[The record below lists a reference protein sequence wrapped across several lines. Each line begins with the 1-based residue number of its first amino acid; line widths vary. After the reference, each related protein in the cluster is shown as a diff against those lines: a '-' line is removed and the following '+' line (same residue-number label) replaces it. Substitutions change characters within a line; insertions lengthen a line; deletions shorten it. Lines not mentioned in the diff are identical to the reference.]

1 MSGGQQGL
9 FSSVLGFLSREVQ
22 DFVSTAT
29 GSSTSERVVA
39 STSSRHRVKTKP
51 KREARHSRRERLHPS
66 EEEGGGEEKEWR
78 EQQNPFRRSARRV
91 RPPHHAS
98 YSPTPSPPHE
108 TYQNRRRSP
117 SPRRQKTIPL
127 KKAVPRRHRRTPS
140 PPRPHTPPLDEHA
153 SHDEHSDDDADA
165 EPPTQEEEAEERAP
179 QPPSR
184 ALRRRPSITMPGALF
199 PRSPSMDPA
208 PAPAPAPASASASAP
223 PQRHV
228 HFPTQPTYFNYEVL
242 VPSPSSSPEHP
253 RHPSASP
260 VSIPSRPRAASVSE
274 VTGRRAQED
283 AGGVLSSGAAWKEKG
298 KQRAA
303 DVLESEAA
311 SSPAR
316 SILSGGGR
324 GASDAEPDA
333 QRADTSGEIRV
344 RGMEQEL
351 SAVREERRAREK
363 WWETETE
370 TTMIREEKVE
380 YEDKIKKLE
389 EEVQRLRDELAKR
402 PAMNSTDYS
411 FSMPPPPPPPP
422 PLPLVLP
429 RIPTTPA
436 AAELSFSD
444 IRAHLRHTGT
454 PVEAPINA
462 PPTAKKRVGQPT
474 IGVPADKM
482 AAFLKEMKTVRLRKV
497 FNAPA
502 DMGREPPRASSAETS
517 FVAVGIQRP
526 PRPADANV
534 GEKRKREADTQAME
548 NVPSIKRRLMMGP
561 LPRSADSSFRSANS
575 SFSSQSLSRSQS
587 QSQPEAGPSKP
598 MRSYIPVRAWPS
610 SSVDGT
616 DVTPSLTSDGDAE
629 QAPDEP
635 LPRTPPQVP
644 TTVAD
649 EPEELEVELLP
660 PPSPPQPPTKKVTP
674 VPRPPTPPRRNH
686 APSSAQGLFDKR
698 PPRSPLPAPTPQKAR
713 PPTRLPTRRRK
724 IPQSDEEDDP
734 LAIVALDPPLVIRT
748 RRPATVTTAGPS
760 RHARK
765 GSASSTQSHAP
776 SKATRRRTLDE
787 ELRRS
792 DGVTEDDLLAL
803 DIEPHTYTTEGSAS
817 GRTRSRGFLAHG
829 GGGGVPVFMG
839 TETVGRGEM
848 SDDELEIINPPSPPP
863 PRRKRGHTTAT
874 NTRRR

>member
-9 FSSVLGFLSREVQ
+9 FSSVLSFLSREVQ

-29 GSSTSERVVA
+29 GNSTSERVVA
-39 STSSRHRVKTKP
+39 STKQSP
-51 KREARHSRRERLHPS
+51 KRETRHSRRERLRPN
-66 EEEGGGEEKEWR
+66 EEGGDEEKEWQ
-78 EQQNPFRRSARRV
+78 EQQHPFRRSARRV
-91 RPPHHAS
+91 QPPHGTS
-98 YSPTPSPPHE
+98 YSPTPSPPRG
-108 TYQNRRRSP
+108 TYQNRHRSP
-117 SPRRQKTIPL
+117 SPTTSKNNTPRKKQRPVATAERRPRHVHSHPSSTEAQNLPQK
-127 KKAVPRRHRRTPS
+127 KKKLRS
-140 PPRPHTPPLDEHA
+140 
-153 SHDEHSDDDADA
+153 S
-165 EPPTQEEEAEERAP
+165 AP

-184 ALRRRPSITMPGALF
+184 ALRRRPSMTMPGALF

-208 PAPAPAPASASASAP
+208 PAPAAAP

-228 HFPTQPTYFNYEVL
+228 HFPTQPTYFDYEVL
-242 VPSPSSSPEHP
+242 VPSPSSSPERARP
-253 RHPSASP
+253 PSPSP
-260 VSIPSRPRAASVSE
+260 VPAPSRSRAASVSE

-283 AGGVLSSGAAWKEKG
+283 AGGILSSSGAAWKEKG
-298 KQRAA
+298 KQRAMV
-303 DVLESEAA
+303 VLESEAA

-316 SILSGGGR
+316 SILSGSGR
-324 GASDAEPDA
+324 GASDAGHNAPS
-333 QRADTSGEIRV
+333 ADTSGEIRV
-344 RGMEQEL
+344 RGKEQEL
-351 SAVREERRAREK
+351 SAVREERRAREQ

-402 PAMNSTDYS
+402 PAMNSADYS

-422 PLPLVLP
+422 PPPSHMSLVLP

-436 AAELSFSD
+436 SAELSFSD

-502 DMGREPPRASSAETS
+502 DMGRVPPRASSAETS
-517 FVAVGIQRP
+517 FVAAGIQRP
-526 PRPADANV
+526 PRPVEAPAKV
-534 GEKRKREADTQAME
+534 GEKRKREADTRATEDVQ
-548 NVPSIKRRLMMGP
+548 SIKRRLMMGP
-561 LPRSADSSFRSANS
+561 LPRSADSSQ
-575 SFSSQSLSRSQS
+575 SQSLSRSQS

-598 MRSYIPVRAWPS
+598 TRSYIPVRAWPS

-629 QAPDEP
+629 QGPDEP

-644 TTVAD
+644 TAIAD

-698 PPRSPLPAPTPQKAR
+698 PPRSPLPAPTPQKA
-713 PPTRLPTRRRK
+713 
-724 IPQSDEEDDP
+724 QDDP
-734 LAIVALDPPLVIRT
+734 LALVALDPPPLVIRT
-748 RRPATVTTAGPS
+748 RRPTAGPS

-765 GSASSTQSHAP
+765 GSASSTQSGAP
-776 SKATRRRTLDE
+776 SKAARRRTLDE

-792 DGVTEDDLLAL
+792 DGVTEDDLLAF
-803 DIEPHTYTTEGSAS
+803 DIEPHTYAADGSAS
-817 GRTRSRGFLAHG
+817 GRTRRGFLAHG

-839 TETVGRGEM
+839 AETVGRGEM
-848 SDDELEIINPPSPPP
+848 SD
-863 PRRKRGHTTAT
+863 
-874 NTRRR
+874 

>member
-9 FSSVLGFLSREVQ
+9 FSSVFGFLSREVQ

-29 GSSTSERVVA
+29 GNSTSERVVA
-39 STSSRHRVKTKP
+39 STSSNRRAKTKP
-51 KREARHSRRERLHPS
+51 KRETRHSRRERLRPN
-66 EEEGGGEEKEWR
+66 EEEGGDEEEEWR
-78 EQQNPFRRSARRV
+78 EQQHPFRKSARRV
-91 RPPHHAS
+91 QPPHGTS
-98 YSPTPSPPHE
+98 YSPTPSPPRG
-108 TYQNRRRSP
+108 TYQSRHRSP
-117 SPRRQKTIPL
+117 SPRRQKIIPS
-127 KKAVPRRHRRTPS
+127 KNAASRRHRRTPS
-140 PPRPHTPPLDEHA
+140 PPRPLTPPLDERA
-153 SHDEHSDDDADA
+153 SHDGHGSDDAGA
-165 EPPTQEEEAEERAP
+165 EPPTQVGVAEERAP

-184 ALRRRPSITMPGALF
+184 ALRRRPSMTMPGALF

-208 PAPAPAPASASASAP
+208 PAPPP

-228 HFPTQPTYFNYEVL
+228 HFPTQPTYFDYEVL
-242 VPSPSSSPEHP
+242 VPSPSSSPE
-253 RHPSASP
+253 RARAPSPSP
-260 VSIPSRPRAASVSE
+260 VPVPSRSRVTSVSE
-274 VTGRRAQED
+274 VTGRRAQEGSD
-283 AGGVLSSGAAWKEKG
+283 GVLSSSGAAWKEKG
-298 KQRAA
+298 KQRATV
-303 DVLESEAA
+303 VLESEAA

-316 SILSGGGR
+316 SILSR
-324 GASDAEPDA
+324 GASDAEHDA
-333 QRADTSGEIRV
+333 PSVDTSGEIRV
-344 RGMEQEL
+344 RGKEQEL
-351 SAVREERRAREK
+351 SAVREERRAREQ

-402 PAMNSTDYS
+402 PAMNSADYS

-422 PLPLVLP
+422 PPPHMSLVLP

-517 FVAVGIQRP
+517 FVTAGIQRP
-526 PRPADANV
+526 PRPAEAPAKV
-534 GEKRKREADTQAME
+534 GEKRKREADTRATEDVQ
-548 NVPSIKRRLMMGP
+548 SIKRRLMMGP
-561 LPRSADSSFRSANS
+561 LPRSADSSSRSANS
-575 SFSSQSLSRSQS
+575 SFSSQSQSLSRSQS

-598 MRSYIPVRAWPS
+598 TRSYIPVRAWPS

-629 QAPDEP
+629 QGPDEP

-644 TTVAD
+644 TAIAD
-649 EPEELEVELLP
+649 VPEELEVELLP
-660 PPSPPQPPTKKVTP
+660 PPSPPQPPAKKVTP
-674 VPRPPTPPRRNH
+674 APRPPTPPRRNH

-734 LAIVALDPPLVIRT
+734 LALVALDPPLVIRT
-748 RRPATVTTAGPS
+748 RRPTAGPS

-765 GSASSTQSHAP
+765 GSASSSTQQSGAP
-776 SKATRRRTLDE
+776 SKAARRRTLDE

-792 DGVTEDDLLAL
+792 DGVTEDDLLAF
-803 DIEPHTYTTEGSAS
+803 DIEPHSYTADGSAS
-817 GRTRSRGFLAHG
+817 GRTRRGFLAHG

-839 TETVGRGEM
+839 AETVGRGEM
-848 SDDELEIINPPSPPP
+848 SDDELEIIDPPLSPPPPPPPP
-863 PRRKRGHTTAT
+863 PRRKRAT
-874 NTRRR
+874 NTRR